1 MSQAWNELV
10 VKQALIKEIMFFP
23 ADTLSVRNELI
34 PAHPGLQLH
43 ALPADVLPNIFS
55 RLQAPDL
62 LSLVQVLE
70 HSTDQNR
77 AFVRA
82 WADQELANL
91 ARTDDE
97 AFWTRFPSVIR
108 SCADAI
114 TQRGWEQ
121 FLVDQEKKGEGNAR
135 LLQFALLSP
144 GATRASNHLR
154 MATLRTQQLADG
166 VSSNRQL
173 TGFCDGARKNAWMG
187 VIAGMVIAGRWHHL
201 IEQYRQHGS
210 PEALGRFEQ
219 DAAVAL
225 CLAQLCD
232 AFKRLPL
239 THRIDILPSLAPDD
253 HANRSGILSQF
264 FQTLLSRHL
273 FEMLDPLARGP
284 KPNYL
289 AVRPAYF
296 SLLNVLY
303 SGVKYQL
310 PKKEMM
316 TMAIALHVSTMLP
329 DSVNIG
335 PWHHHPPALALCLL
349 TTSCLLLALRDKGPD
364 FAGAHS
370 FDKKLSDGGFISKGE
385 LIDLFCHVG
394 MSDNDAPASVQS
406 WMAANGKDRSRCA
419 CIVI

>member
-1 MSQAWNELV
+1 
-10 VKQALIKEIMFFP
+10 MFFP
-23 ADTLSVRNELI
+23 ADTLPIRNDPL
-34 PAHPGLQLH
+34 PVHPTLQLY

-70 HSTDQNR
+70 HGTDRNR
-77 AFVRA
+77 AVVRA
-82 WADQELANL
+82 WAAQELADL
-91 ARTDDE
+91 ATADGE
-97 AFWTRFPSVIR
+97 ALWQRFPSFIR
-108 SCADAI
+108 CCADAI
-114 TQRGWEQ
+114 SLPDWEQ
-121 FLVDQEKKGEGNAR
+121 FLVDQEKKGSGNA
-135 LLQFALLSP
+135 LLLRFVLLSP

-154 MATLRTQQLADG
+154 IATQRKQQLDDG

>member
-1 MSQAWNELV
+1 M
-10 VKQALIKEIMFFP
+10 MFFP
-23 ADTLSVRNELI
+23 ADTISVRNELI

-55 RLQAPDL
+55 RLPGPDL

-82 WADQELANL
+82 WAGQELADL
-91 ARTDDE
+91 ATADGE
-97 AFWTRFPSVIR
+97 AVWKRFPSFIR

-114 TQRGWEQ
+114 SHRGWEQ
-121 FLVDQEKKGEGNAR
+121 FLVDQQKKGEGNAR

-154 MATLRTQQLADG
+154 MATQRGQQLADG
-166 VSSNRQL
+166 VSANRQL
-173 TGFCDGARKNAWMG
+173 TRFCDGASENAWMG

-210 PEALGRFEQ
+210 PEALDRFEQ

-225 CLAQLCD
+225 CLAQLGD
-232 AFKRLPL
+232 AFRRLPIA
-239 THRIDILPSLAPDD
+239 HRIDILPSLATDD
-253 HANRSGILSQF
+253 HASRSGILKGF
-264 FQTLLSRHL
+264 FQALLSRHL
-273 FEMLDPLARGP
+273 FDILDPLARGP

-303 SGVKYQL
+303 SGVKYRL
-310 PKKEMM
+310 PKEKLM
-316 TMAIALHVSTMLP
+316 TMTIALHVSSMLP
-329 DSVNIG
+329 DSIDIG
-335 PWHHHPPALALCLL
+335 PWNHHQPALALCLL
-349 TTSCLLLALRDKGPD
+349 ITSCLLLSLGDRGPD
-364 FAGAHS
+364 LAGART
-370 FDKKLSDGGFISKGE
+370 FDKKLTDGGFISKGD

-394 MSDNDAPASVQS
+394 MSDGDTPGAVRS
-406 WMAANGKDRSRCA
+406 WMAAKGRGQSRCA